1 MKNFFFLLMGMLLLS
16 CGLYA
21 QTTDVIDLSSPGAV
35 YVTFAVMAGAIPVI
49 TQLIKSVLKTDS
61 KLVNQIISWATGLVV
76 ALFGWK
82 FGLGYLAEVGW
93 VEAVLY
99 GLGASLASN
108 GVFDISTNTI
118 EWFIRLFG
126 KK

>member
-1 MKNFFFLLMGMLLLS
+1 MKNFFFLLIGMLLLS

-61 KLVNQIISWATGLVV
+61 KLVNQIISWATGR
-76 ALFGWK
+76 K
-82 FGLGYLAEVGW
+82 
-93 VEAVLY
+93 
-99 GLGASLASN
+99 
-108 GVFDISTNTI
+108 
-118 EWFIRLFG
+118 R
-126 KK
+126 